1 MLFSE
6 IMTTFDSDMNLESQL
21 QVAFSMNAELKDQL
35 ASLREVNWSL
45 QERLRVIDE
54 RHEKELDSQRQFYE
68 NMMENLRADMNRQL
82 EKQHAALTL
91 QFEKQEASLKSFFE
105 KQLEEL
111 RRERDAARSGV
122 RDERNRHYARKS
134 ERKAGHRGKDDD
146 DNRPSSKSEY
156 VDPASEREKEAAASE
171 HDAAGDNSPA
181 ERSTFEVEK
190 LQKKLK
196 RRYPGAEIEI
206 KRIDYSKSESY
217 LAPGSPDHHFHS
229 LDEYF
234 TLSDGEYFRTGKGGV
249 IEKSYYRVIV
259 RYPEKYEEHVYE
271 AATVRSKDRD
281 DYKTTDVLTENV
293 RVIPNCMFNEDTLRY
308 ILMEKYMYNVPFDQ
322 IVAKLRNLGLKISSS
337 VLGEHVHNALEWVS
351 DKMTACWEAAVK
363 KSYVS
368 MIDETRVL
376 VGCEDRSKT
385 GGDDKNKRQYKFK
398 YIWGIYAK
406 SNRLAWFIY
415 EHGSRGAKVIQ
426 PFLEDHVGFYTTD
439 GYAVYK
445 IYDSHPEDA
454 ESRRRRSACL
464 VHIRRYFVDA
474 LLEDY
479 RLALWFI
486 DEISKMFTV
495 EYECGKAC
503 KTGAARLVERL
514 KPGNTADIMSRIEA
528 RLHEIRE
535 SGYTECGEKLKKAVC
550 YALGEWPAMKRVL
563 ENGDVEL
570 SNNLCEQMMR
580 RIKMNLKTAGN
591 IGSEGSAKHNAFM
604 YSVIESCR
612 MVGIKVDRYLHLLLQ
627 GLKKALK
634 GDDLT
639 HLLPC
644 NCT

>member
-1 MLFSE
+1 
-6 IMTTFDSDMNLESQL
+6 MTTFDSDMNLESQL

-68 NMMENLRADMNRQL
+68 NMMENLRTSLEKQFEKQL
-82 EKQHAALTL
+82 EKQL
-91 QFEKQEASLKSFFE
+91 EKQEASLRDFFE
-105 KQLEEL
+105 KQLEKMAL
-111 RRERDAARSGV
+111 ERDAAKASS
-122 RDERNRHYARKS
+122 RDERGKRYGRSS
-134 ERKAGHRGKDDD
+134 ERNAGRRGKDDD
-146 DNRPSSKSEY
+146 DNRPDSKADY
-156 VDPASEREKEAAASE
+156 VDPESEREKESSSE
-171 HDAAGDNSPA
+171 C
-181 ERSTFEVEK
+181 STLDIEK

-206 KRIDYSKSESY
+206 QRVDYSKSASY
-217 LAPGSPDHHFHS
+217 LEPGSPDYHYHS

-234 TLSDGEYFRTGKGGV
+234 TLSEGEYFRTGKGGV

-259 RYPEKYEEHVYE
+259 RTPEKIEEHVYE
-271 AATVRSKDRD
+271 SATVRSKDRD
-281 DYKTTDVLTENV
+281 DYKTTDILTDKA
-293 RVIPNCMFNEDTLRY
+293 RIIPNCMFSEDTLRY

-322 IVAKLRNLGLKISSS
+322 IVAKLRDLGLKISSS
-337 VLGEHVHNALEWVS
+337 VLGEHVHNALEWIT
-351 DKMTACWEAAVK
+351 DKMTSCWESAVK
-363 KSYVS
+363 KSYIS

-376 VGCEDRSKT
+376 VGCDIKHKDKDEDK
-385 GGDDKNKRQYKFK
+385 DKKKREYKFK

-406 SNRLAWFIY
+406 SIKLAWFIY

-426 PFLEDHVGFYTTD
+426 PFLENHIGFYTTD

-454 ESRRRRSACL
+454 NSKRKRSACL

-474 LLEDY
+474 LTEDY

-495 EYECGKAC
+495 EYECSKAG

-514 KPGNTADIMSRIEA
+514 KPGNTADIMSRIESK
-528 RLHEIRE
+528 LIELQNT
-535 SGYTECGEKLKKAVC
+535 GQTECGEKLMKAVK
-550 YALGEWPAMKRVL
+550 YALSEWPAMKRVL
-563 ENGDVEL
+563 ENGDIEL

-580 RIKMNLKTAGN
+580 HIKMNLKTAGN

-612 MVGIKVDRYLHLLLQ
+612 MVGIKVDSYLNKLMD
-627 GLKKALK
+627 GLMKAAI
-634 GDDLT
+634 GEDLT

-644 NCT
+644 YCTQ